1 MSGTVSLAQLRN
13 GTSLQLP
20 ETLVRRHKELKNRR
34 RDQVH
39 LTLHNAI
46 LSMQKCG
53 DLWLKGTVARD
64 GRIDRVKKSR

>member
-20 ETLVRRHKELKNRR
+20 ETLVSRHKELRNRR
-34 RDQVH
+34 RDQVP

-46 LSMQKCG
+46 LSMQKRG

-64 GRIDRVKKSR
+64 SRIDRVKKSR